1 MAVTGP
7 GYIIHSFNSTLVQ
20 LKVDAKKAAGYIVV
34 TFQFYLSSIKSNIH
48 NSEQGELFLFQFYL
62 SSIKSVHAKFG
73 NLIDHSFN
81 STLVQLKAD
90 YISFIFST
98 YIEFQFYLS
107 SIKSWY

>member
-1 MAVTGP
+1 MGSIS
-7 GYIIHSFNSTLVQ
+7 GFNSTLVQ